1 EDSDAK
7 VQMHAKLA
15 GKVNV
20 QFKSDYFPMEKMVD
34 VMQINQIRGKTP
46 AGRDDK
52 NAPAQPGQ
60 AAPPAPNAAQRQPA
74 PAH

>member
-1 EDSDAK
+1 
-7 VQMHAKLA
+7 MHAKLA

-52 NAPAQPGQ
+52 GAPAQPGQ
-60 AAPPAPNAAQRQPA
+60 AAPSAPA
-74 PAH
+74 PAPRSPQPAR

>member
-1 EDSDAK
+1 
-7 VQMHAKLA
+7 MHAKLT

-20 QFKSDYFPMEKMVD
+20 QFKSDYFPMERMVD

-52 NAPAQPGQ
+52 GAAAQP
-60 AAPPAPNAAQRQPA
+60 APPAANQPQPA
-74 PAH
+74 PAR